1 MVRTGCVGAICILED
16 CKGSQEGCE
25 TEESKMRRRRVC
37 PLCFGKL
44 ITILP
49 HGPTNVR
56 RKYRKKKNGEIDG
69 GGTFIKP
76 RHPSAEEYAEPKYR
90 YNQVRYGL
98 STGGGWKQ
106 PTTLVCFRYPFSHD
120 PRTMEEKEGE

>member
-1 MVRTGCVGAICILED
+1 MR
-16 CKGSQEGCE
+16 
-25 TEESKMRRRRVC
+25 RRRRVC

-44 ITILP
+44 ITLIQ

-76 RHPSAEEYAEPKYR
+76 RHPSAEEYAEPEHR
-90 YNQVRYGL
+90 YNQGGYSL
-98 STGGGWKQ
+98 SSSGWKQ
-106 PTTLVCFRYPFSHD
+106 PPTTLDCFRYPFTHD
-120 PRTMEEKEGE
+120 PRSVEEKEGG